1 MNSNK
6 TKIFSFFLIAFVFV
20 GIHPYGTSL
29 IFAQFEKG
37 PKAVIR
43 PTGYDFGNIV
53 QDSIIARNFVIT
65 NGGSD
70 VLKITKVS
78 ASCGCTAVMPAK
90 NELMPGESTD
100 IKVTFNSKGK
110 SGKQNK
116 IITIETNDPKNSAIK
131 LSLTGN
137 VFIKE
142 SSSNQ
147 IEKSKTENFKIN

>member
-53 QDSIIARNFVIT
+53 QD
-65 NGGSD
+65 
-70 VLKITKVS
+70 
-78 ASCGCTAVMPAK
+78 
-90 NELMPGESTD
+90 
-100 IKVTFNSKGK
+100 
-110 SGKQNK
+110 
-116 IITIETNDPKNSAIK
+116 
-131 LSLTGN
+131 
-137 VFIKE
+137 
-142 SSSNQ
+142 
-147 IEKSKTENFKIN
+147 